1 MSFCDDAWDAIT
13 PIRQAIDKLPF
24 LTGLSDGNLPRQS
37 FTYYMAQDAHY
48 LQDFGRIHAMAAGQA
63 GDPDELLFWINSARS
78 AVLVERQL
86 HATHVAD
93 FDAAPR
99 SPTGTAYTSF
109 LLSLT
114 TVGCHPTLVAG
125 ILPCFWIYEDVG
137 RRLKADIADLA
148 THPYGD
154 WIATYGEPASP
165 PRPTT
170 PRRSPIDW
178 PPNQAP
184 SPSSAC
190 TKRSSPPPA
199 TSCCSGRPPGTRRP
213 GQPEPRQDW
222 ASCPCWGWMRHLHR
236 RDLTSKV
243 KVRQGSQT
251 DLHRRHPAAE
261 EELASQEEK

>member
-48 LQDFGRIHAMAAGQA
+48 LQDFGRILAMAAGQA

-114 TVGCHPTLVAG
+114 TVGCHPRWSRASCRASGSTRTSAAG
-125 ILPCFWIYEDVG
+125 SKPTSPISPPIPTATGSPPTATRLRRRDPRRQDDRGSTGRRIKPRHHPAHAPSVRHRLPLRTAVLG
-137 RRLKADIADLA
+137 RRLAPRDLA
-148 THPYGD
+148 SLNQDKIG
-154 WIATYGEPASP
+154 
-165 PRPTT
+165 
-170 PRRSPIDW
+170 RR
-178 PPNQAP
+178 A
-184 SPSSAC
+184 
-190 TKRSSPPPA
+190 
-199 TSCCSGRPPGTRRP
+199 
-213 GQPEPRQDW
+213 
-222 ASCPCWGWMRHLHR
+222 
-236 RDLTSKV
+236 
-243 KVRQGSQT
+243 
-251 DLHRRHPAAE
+251 
-261 EELASQEEK
+261 LAGGG

>member
-48 LQDFGRIHAMAAGQA
+48 LQDFGRILAMAAGQA

-154 WIATYGEPASP
+154 WIATYGEPGFAAATNDAKTIAD
-165 PRPTT
+165 RL
-170 PRRSPIDW
+170 
-178 PPNQAP
+178 A
-184 SPSSAC
+184 AE
-190 TKRSSPPPA
+190 SSPVTIQRMHQAFVTASRYELLFWEAAWHQETWPA
-199 TSCCSGRPPGTRRP
+199 
-213 GQPEPRQDW
+213 
-222 ASCPCWGWMRHLHR
+222 
-236 RDLTSKV
+236 
-243 KVRQGSQT
+243 
-251 DLHRRHPAAE
+251 
-261 EELASQEEK
+261 